1 VFNTLSDEE
10 LPSFPVDSSVMQIV
24 KERLTVA
31 RELDK
36 LLLSSKKE
44 VTSLKASSD

>member
-1 VFNTLSDEE
+1 MMTLVNFADEE
-10 LPSFPVDSSVMQIV
+10 LPSFPVDSNVMPFV

-36 LLLSSKKE
+36 LLLTSKKE
-44 VTSLKASSD
+44 AI